1 MSVKN
6 NNSLYDCLGRIT
18 ASVLTAVSVFIIVTA
33 FCKEEP
39 VSYEKLRSA
48 YDGLSPKDY
57 Q

>member
-1 MSVKN
+1 MSVK

-18 ASVLTAVSVFIIVTA
+18 ASVLTAVYVFIIVTA